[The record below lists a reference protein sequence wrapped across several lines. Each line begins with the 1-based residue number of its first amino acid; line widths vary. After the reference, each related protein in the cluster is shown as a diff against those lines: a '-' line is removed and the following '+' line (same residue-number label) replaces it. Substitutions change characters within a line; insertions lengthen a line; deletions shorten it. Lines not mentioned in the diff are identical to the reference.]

1 MASTY
6 LSFPFQFT
14 PVGGVSTVDFET
26 HLRQR
31 IEQVLFT
38 SPGER
43 VMLPEFGCG
52 ARTLVF
58 KGNNQVL
65 AAATEFTIAKAL
77 QSTLGSLVMIHA
89 VNVHAEEEILRVE
102 VVYTKSRDLER
113 ERLVFHLLPF
123 AGDNRA

>member
-1 MASTY
+1 MSGF

-14 PVGGVSTVDFET
+14 PAGGVATVDFET

-31 IEQVLFT
+31 IEQLLFT
-38 SPGER
+38 APGER

-58 KGNNQVL
+58 QANSDAL

-77 QSTLGSLVMIHA
+77 QSTLASQVMIHA
-89 VNVHAEEEILRVE
+89 VNVTSEEEVLHVE
-102 VVYTKSRDLER
+102 VVYTKTLDLER
-113 ERLVFHLLPF
+113 ERLVFQLLPF
-123 AGDNRA
+123 AGNNRA